1 MKISISLDGFEGQEV
16 EARANGLGKQ
26 RLFINRQPV
35 PVGKKGRMTL
45 RRNDGTEVIATWKN
59 SFIGDLPKL
68 VVDGS
73 VIELAKPLPWYVK
86 VWCALPLAVIAFGGA
101 VGGALGALGMIA
113 NFALFRTHLPVLAKF
128 ITTLLVT
135 LGCAAGWWI
144 IAMAVTGRL

>member
-16 EARANGLGKQ
+16 EVKANGLGKY
-26 RLFINRQPV
+26 RLFIDRQPV

-86 VWCALPLAVIAFGGA
+86 VWCALPLTVIAFGGA
-101 VGGALGALGMIA
+101 VGGALGAIGMIT
-113 NFALFRTHLPVLAKF
+113 NFALFRTQLPVLAKF
-128 ITTLLVT
+128 LTTLLVT
-135 LGCAAGWWI
+135 IGCTAGWWI